1 MLTISTKYG
10 LLLIYIKLGRC
21 VSVCVTSIPGWH
33 ETFMI
38 SVLLDQWNLLFLEYI
53 EYSGKGKHF
62 CLLWLICSSSG
73 STHGSGRQ
81 SPQGSSREG
90 CCGAKKEWIPRGAR
104 EAATADWQ
112 NPVLAQLSDGKC
124 QQSTSGREG
133 KAFPNHNFLWDSGL
147 PKHTLQQKVM
157 LMCCSLQSMLMW

>member
-1 MLTISTKYG
+1 MLDKI
-10 LLLIYIKLGRC
+10 LA
-21 VSVCVTSIPGWH
+21 
-33 ETFMI
+33 
-38 SVLLDQWNLLFLEYI
+38 
-53 EYSGKGKHF
+53 KGKHF

-73 STHGSGRQ
+73 SSHGSGRQ

-90 CCGAKKEWIPRGAR
+90 CCGTKKEWIPRRAR

-133 KAFPNHNFLWDSGL
+133 RPFPSHSFLWDCPL
-147 PKHTLQQKVM
+147 PRHILQQEVM
-157 LMCCSLQSMLMW
+157 LMCCSLQSMWQNVLWLYDIGKMDLEWTFWHLLYNFEILEAASNSSSE